1 MKKQE
6 DVPSIKS
13 ALESRKKIGARITCL
28 REARGLSQKNLSDE
42 LAKLGLVVRRETITQ
57 WENGTRDLKTEYLA
71 KLSEFF
77 GVSTDWLLGLTDAP
91 ERTPAAA
98 DDLGLSYEMI
108 EALQSLPQDE
118 VACIERMIL
127 TKSYFLVDRISAVIA
142 EWNAKKRVPVRRKR

>member
-6 DVPSIKS
+6 DVPGSKS

-28 REARGLSQKNLSDE
+28 REAHGLSQKALSNE
-42 LAKLGLVVRRETITQ
+42 LEKLGLAVCRETITQ

-77 GVSTDWLLGLTDAP
+77 GVSADWLLGLTDAP

-98 DDLGLSYEMI
+98 DDLGLSYETI
-108 EALQSLPQDE
+108 EALQSLPLDE
-118 VACIERMIL
+118 VACIEQMIL
-127 TKSYFLVDRISAVIA
+127 TRSYFLADRICAVIS
-142 EWNAKKRVPVRRKR
+142 EWNTKKRVPVRRKR

>member
-6 DVPSIKS
+6 DVPGSKS

-28 REARGLSQKNLSDE
+28 REAHGLSQKALSDE

-71 KLSEFF
+71 RLSEFF
-77 GVSTDWLLGLTDAP
+77 GVSSDWLLGLTGAP

-98 DDLGLSYEMI
+98 DELGLSYKAVD
-108 EALQSLPQDE
+108 ALRSLSQE
-118 VACIERMIL
+118 EIACIDRMICSR
-127 TKSYFLVDRISAVIA
+127 SYFLADRISAVIA
-142 EWNAKKRVPVRRKR
+142 EWNTKKRVRVRKKR